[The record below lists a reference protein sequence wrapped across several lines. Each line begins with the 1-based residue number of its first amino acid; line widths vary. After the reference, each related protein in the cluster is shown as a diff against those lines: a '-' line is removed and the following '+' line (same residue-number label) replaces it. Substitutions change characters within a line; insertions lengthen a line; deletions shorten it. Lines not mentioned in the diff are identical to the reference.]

1 MRGVVAAALGL
12 LVAGCGPPP
21 GGRTG
26 PPPGALPAD
35 QLRVKLKRYQ
45 QTERHER
52 KFLVGLAE
60 GDDLQQTTR
69 RAFAAIDRQLRWVP
83 RGGLHLLSG
92 LYRVDKSPQDSDG
105 RFHVL
110 AVLDRVA
117 AGDHLRGKRDERLE
131 RLRTAIAACRKK
143 ADACDLSGARVCLE
157 GLETPLREARDVH
170 LASRAMEGDS
180 SRSPMP
186 AEGRIEALKGR
197 LHKAEANRKSML
209 VQVFRTV
216 DGKAAGDLNAGLQA
230 VVSGGG
236 LKLASGAVS
245 AGQVKQAL
253 AGNTSAVAL
262 AATGAGAGYVLVGRV
277 DVKYAG
283 SEMGQYFAFAA
294 GQVKVVD
301 TVCGRTVL
309 QLTLPRTKGG
319 HISRRQACDKAA
331 SNALSALTARLTA
344 WMQRR

>member
-1 MRGVVAAALGL
+1 MS
-12 LVAGCGPPP
+12 
-21 GGRTG
+21 
-26 PPPGALPAD
+26 GA
-35 QLRVKLKRYQ
+35 QS
-45 QTERHER
+45 
-52 KFLVGLAE
+52 GS
-60 GDDLQQTTR
+60 DDLN
-69 RAFAAIDRQLRWVP
+69 DNGVP
-83 RGGLHLLSG
+83 DECELDCNSNGVPDEVDLSFG
-92 LYRVDKSPQDSDG
+92 TSSDCNSN
-105 RFHVL
+105 L
-110 AVLDRVA
+110 IP
-117 AGDHLRGKRDERLE
+117 DECE
-131 RLRTAIAACRKK
+131 PDCNANGVT
-143 ADACDLSGARVCLE
+143 DACDLSGARVCLE